1 MNNGTRTLS
10 PATSF
15 VASMLSTH
23 CLSSCCV
30 AQLFGNRCQIY
41 IYIYTCLCIYFS
53 LSSISDLYISSQKI
67 LMKNSSPAEENF
79 IVILKKKD
87 SMINHYSYFCY
98 FHKKKKIIRFK
109 NRWKKSSIDRS
120 IDHGMEEAECSAIKF
135 IRSARR
141 RSSNGRERMDGC
153 GARIVNSNIK
163 IEPVPSTETYS
174 SQNLVAKRRRRVDPP
189 IDNASLR
196 WWRCMRYARPRI
208 NNASSSSRRETGHK
222 YPWNFDA
229 NDDLVPSVESTGSH
243 RHYGPLHARA
253 SIRVCVRVYV
263 RPLLSA
269 PLAWN

>member
-1 MNNGTRTLS
+1 M
-10 PATSF
+10 
-15 VASMLSTH
+15 
-23 CLSSCCV
+23 
-30 AQLFGNRCQIY
+30 
-41 IYIYTCLCIYFS
+41 
-53 LSSISDLYISSQKI
+53 
-67 LMKNSSPAEENF
+67 
-79 IVILKKKD
+79 KKK
-87 SMINHYSYFCY
+87 
-98 FHKKKKIIRFK
+98 
-109 NRWKKSSIDRS
+109 IDRS
-120 IDHGMEEAECSAIKF
+120 ID
-135 IRSARR
+135 RSWNGGSGIHAP
-141 RSSNGRERMDGC
+141 RSNLFDQRGGSNGRERMDGC

-163 IEPVPSTETYS
+163 IEPVPSTEMYS